1 MVNCFFA
8 LRSVFK
14 DTAMHYSKDRI
25 LTTHTGSLPRPF
37 SLLQMYGRRIRGEP
51 VAEADIN
58 SAGLAAMKHVV
69 KQQLACGLDIVNN
82 GEQQREGFFFYVQRR
97 MSGFGGRWKRYP
109 RGDYLAYPRL
119 REMVEAELAN
129 REGASGMTPPR
140 VTGAVR
146 YLDPA
151 QAGAESAEF
160 KATLAELGDANHAAF
175 LTAPSPGIIAAA
187 CKNEYYPNDD
197 AYFEALVNALRYEY
211 EAVIN
216 AGFLLQV
223 DCPDLALEHHRSFHG
238 RPIEE
243 FMNFV
248 ERVVAAINAGLANIP
263 REKVRLHV
271 CWGNYEGPH
280 DCDVPLEK
288 IWPIVRKARVGGFV
302 FPFANARHAHEYK
315 VLGKLPLLDDQIIVA
330 GVIDT
335 LTNFVEHPEV
345 VADRLQRVVEVVGDK
360 TRVLAGT
367 DCGFDSTAGQGRV
380 AEDVAWA
387 KLRSLVEGAKIAS
400 ERLY

>member
-1 MVNCFFA
+1 
-8 LRSVFK
+8 
-14 DTAMHYSKDRI
+14 MHYSKDRI

-37 SLLQMYGRRIRGEP
+37 SLLQLYGKRIRGEN
-51 VAEADIN
+51 VDDKAIDR
-58 SAGLAAMKHVV
+58 AGLEAMHHVV
-69 KQQLACGLDIVNN
+69 KHQIECGLDIVNN
-82 GEQQREGFFFYVQRR
+82 GEQQREGFFLYVERR

-109 RGDYLAYPRL
+109 RADYLAYPLL
-119 REMVEAELAN
+119 REMMERQTAA
-129 REGASGMTPPR
+129 REGANGQVPPC
-140 VTGAVR
+140 VVGEVR

-151 QAGAESAEF
+151 RADTEPREF
-160 KATLAELGDANHAAF
+160 KQALTQLGNADHAAF

-187 CKNEYYPNDD
+187 CKNEFYPNDD
-197 AYFEALVNALRYEY
+197 AYFEALTDALRYEY
-211 EAVIN
+211 EAVIR

-238 RPIEE
+238 RPIGE
-243 FMNFV
+243 FLNFV
-248 ERVVAAINAGLANIP
+248 ERVVAAINAGLTNIP
-263 REKVRLHV
+263 RDKVRMHV

-288 IWPIVRKARVGGFV
+288 IWPIVKKLRVGGFV
-302 FPFANARHAHEYK
+302 LPFANARHAHEYN
-315 VLGKLPLLDDQIIVA
+315 VLKKMPMDDDQIIVA

-345 VADRLQRVVEVVGDK
+345 VAERLQHVVKAVGDK
-360 TRVLAGT
+360 TRVLGGT

-387 KLRSLVEGAKIAS
+387 KLRSLVEGARIAS
-400 ERLY
+400 ERLF